1 MLHVRHVHCDCIFVI
16 TRAARAT
23 ICCHMGTVSPKSR
36 ERFGP
41 EKPVVK
47 VQSACFEK
55 LIF

>member
-1 MLHVRHVHCDCIFVI
+1 MLHVHCDCIFVI

-47 VQSACFEK
+47 LQSACFEK